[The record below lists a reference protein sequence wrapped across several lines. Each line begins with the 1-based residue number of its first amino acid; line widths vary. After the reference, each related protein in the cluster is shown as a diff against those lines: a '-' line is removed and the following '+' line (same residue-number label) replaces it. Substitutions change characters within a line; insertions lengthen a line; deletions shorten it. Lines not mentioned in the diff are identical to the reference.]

1 MNKLLAVIVI
11 IYFIDLAG
19 LMMWIHSD
27 QYPEDRFFIGTIN
40 AHLIVWTLQATE

>member
-1 MNKLLAVIVI
+1 MKKILAAIAIV
-11 IYFIDLAG
+11 YLIDLIG
-19 LMMWIHSD
+19 LVMWVTSD